1 MTLDAGPTAD
11 REQICPTTDNLCT
24 MNTIHD
30 IMYLWATSLCLD
42 AVLTVVPFFFTT
54 VFIYHGNAS
63 DVAEEAALQQ
73 DEDASCLNDM
83 RTIVQLDE

>member
-1 MTLDAGPTAD
+1 MSYEPLLRCSTN
-11 REQICPTTDNLCT
+11 CC
-24 MNTIHD
+24 
-30 IMYLWATSLCLD
+30 S
-42 AVLTVVPFFFTT
+42 VLLYYGT